1 MRAKQCDVKIHKGAL
16 TVIPKVIY
24 EHEMKMLEVL
34 YGVGAVVCYERKEYY
49 SPPKQTYYV
58 EGDVIVYDLEEIDYE
73 NEYARLFTTYGKHP
87 TIDLPLVE
95 HCYGDQ
101 EEGKLE
107 KLNNEKY
114 ADESMPV
121 DKDDLV
127 VKGSLSANTTEV
139 SEDEEMNY
147 NDMTK
152 MELKNILDDR
162 KVSYPRHNVTRP
174 ALLALVEGASV

>member
-1 MRAKQCDVKIHKGAL
+1 MKAKQCDVKIHKGAL

-24 EHEMKMLEVL
+24 EHEMKLLEVL

-58 EGDVIVYDLEEIDYE
+58 DGDVISYSVEEIDYE
-73 NEYARLFTTYGKHP
+73 NEYSRLFTTYGKHP

-101 EEGKLE
+101 DDRRLE
-107 KLNNEKY
+107 KMNNEKY
-114 ADESMPV
+114 ADEDVPV

-152 MELKNILDDR
+152 MQLKDILDER
-162 KVSYPRHNVTRP
+162 KVSYPRHNVTKP